1 MDKPLVSILIS
12 AYNAREWVVETLQ
25 SALAQTWPNK
35 EIIFVD
41 DGSTDNTLQLANRF
55 LSRGVKVISQ
65 KNSGLSA
72 GLNTALANSRG
83 EYLQYLDAD
92 DLMLPDKIE
101 RQLSALREGDS
112 KKILLSSPWAP
123 FYYRTS
129 NAKFVHNSLWEDLT
143 PAEWLFRKM
152 SENIHMQNA
161 TWLVSREL
169 AEAAGPWDVDLHYDQ
184 DGDYFAR
191 VLMASEGTRFVPETG
206 IFYRMSPTNRIS
218 YLGSSSKKK
227 TSLFR
232 AMRLHFQ
239 YLLSLED
246 SDRTR
251 KACLTYLQN
260 WSFNFYPDRMDIVR
274 EMEAIALEFGGEL
287 KAHKFSWKYS
297 WLISMFG
304 MAAARWAERV
314 LPATKAAFF
323 RYVDKVMYK
332 LQDKEIENS
341 ALGNR

>member
-1 MDKPLVSILIS
+1 MEKPLVSILIS

-297 WLISMFG
+297 WLNSMFG